1 MTQAANLGALGTN
14 AGTTGILA
22 STGGGTGTT
31 AGVTGFKNR
40 IINGAMVIDQRNA
53 GASVTGNADVFP
65 IDRWQFDCS
74 QSSKL
79 TSQQNQGSVTPP
91 SGFKNYL
98 GFTSSSAYTVGTTE
112 TFRIRNIIEG
122 FNVADLMYGTANA
135 QTTTLSF
142 WARSSLTGT
151 FGGSLSN
158 GDNDRSYVFAYT
170 ISAANTW
177 EYKTV
182 TIVGDTTGTWGS
194 TNGRGIQV
202 SFSLGGGSGRSTTAG
217 SWSAG
222 YFIQP
227 TGSTNLVSTNAAT
240 LYITGVQLEVGSTAT
255 SFDYRPYGTELALC
269 QRYYYLHARGS
280 SNQTI
285 GTGFYYDASTLI
297 SCISFPTTM
306 RSAPSMVVSSGT
318 NYFTFYRNSAAD
330 GFDTFTGINEP
341 STTVAN
347 IRNGSQVS
355 GTAGQSGLIIT
366 TETPASLAFNS
377 EL

>member
-1 MTQAANLGALGTN
+1 MPIVLDGTNGITQADQFNSD
-14 AGTTGILA
+14 
-22 STGGGTGTT
+22 STF
-31 AGVTGFKNR
+31 GFKNR
-40 IINGAMVIDQRNA
+40 IINGGMTIDQRNA

-255 SFDYRPYGTELALC
+255 SFDYLDYGRSLIQC
-269 QRYYYLHARGS
+269 QRYYEKSYNIDVAPLTSTAVGNIQFYGS
-280 SNQTI
+280 TDSAQNIVTSRQFSVSKRTTPTMTYINQN
-285 GTGFYYDASTLI
+285 GT
-297 SCISFPTTM
+297 
-306 RSAPSMVVSSGT
+306 SGT
-318 NYFTFYRNSAAD
+318 WTYVRSGATANVTANDYQTGTSGFNVYVSTGAAYV
-330 GFDTFTGINEP
+330 
-341 STTVAN
+341 VAN
-347 IRNGSQVS
+347 MYGHWV
-355 GTAGQSGLIIT
+355 
-366 TETPASLAFNS
+366 ASA